1 MHSSPR
7 FSKNNCQHNE
17 RNSMLSTSSG
27 GSSTLMDHVSQKH
40 LRQKGYISVNQANR
54 QQNFRK
60 FTSSVSKPGQAR
72 ETREA
77 ISRVLNAANANPF
90 RPPPISE
97 PIDYEKFITEKS
109 AQLENDRDRDMLL
122 FFRDDVS
129 GSEIYPRERTAV
141 PSIKT
146 RLIEEANWLLAKDA
160 LKFYCSPYI
169 VINFNYLKFAGD
181 FKKFIAP
188 TLNSYLRFESDIIL
202 DEEKLQFAEQ
212 NMSNEVLKEGNLV
225 VLPGDSIVD
234 SFKKRYCILRR
245 LDDCKVFIEVY
256 KQNTTQQLF
265 PALEIKSAQ
274 IKGTKRGKTLQ
285 VCSVDSDKRTLLF
298 SAENESDL
306 QFWLFEIDRAIAT
319 KQNKEIITSEDSASL
334 NSSLRENSA
343 SASYPTAGSSSHDS
357 ESLASEDSVGVRDSI
372 SLWRGKNAAA
382 KALRPPIIE
391 RNNLFALYWDLEP
404 LHEPSNVEK
413 SPLAEP
419 LDEIELNNAKSVRQ
433 IVPLMSAQKL
443 QPKKSLSLLSAD
455 DTGSTSTLNATAV
468 SLVNREES
476 SPDPSHFELF
486 GEKSELLFTAKVKQF
501 DLKARFSCRDAPEQI
516 EPFFLRLFLFDASQG
531 SRISEEFHIE
541 IPTQRYTE
549 LRNSN
554 SMVVISSKQHNGRV
568 HGISRQKIQS
578 AERIICSIQNPRPDL
593 YLVAIVE
600 RILSDIPADIYT
612 KPNNSI
618 DAKTSVKIQKSI
630 SASFLRLSHLKS
642 TFAWTATPIF
652 PSLTNGGSYSVQNS
666 CIRNCPIYK
675 CDGRLTDGDLQ
686 KLLID
691 MQKPERTGKWAYLP
705 NAGLTLMADITSIS
719 SQIPMRISSTYHP
732 LRPWRAITP
741 EGNEVTPPPSPS
753 FELQSFVEQS
763 VYPISL
769 NYSAQKTFTRARN
782 IVCNIKW
789 VCNRQFDK
797 NSSSRSFSSI
807 SSPQSSPI
815 FNRIEPNGPLV
826 KSYNC
831 AVQYH
836 EQWPYFNDEIKIQ
849 LPTALDLTDHLLFTF
864 SHVSVANALSGKQ
877 NNEQIETPI
886 GYSWLPFTCENNLGL
901 LQLIMSSNVE
911 EFELPVAANLP
922 KNYFN
927 FGLTGGNKEG
937 TISQFFHSEMPK
949 LVDGGKS
956 LFKVRLRLISTI
968 FTTEERIQNFFQ
980 LCQCNFSS
988 FESLGSIMDLASTT
1002 NSNNNDSPILKNRYN
1017 ENNICSASDLHESLS
1032 SSLEQN
1038 LNGEQE
1044 LVNVVELLASVDI
1057 VRIIPFVEVIFNRLF
1072 SLLTI
1077 SKTQELAL
1085 TSLSTIVK
1093 LVNSLYVGR
1102 KSGRTILRNYI
1113 RLHFN
1118 STIGNQTGDCETLHG
1133 SICKLIPALFNKYER
1148 GNDISS
1154 LDIQCLLRQLWFL
1167 FDCCTKSMAHWLIL
1181 SNLIRAPRTYRFPND
1196 QYFCLEELFN
1206 SLMEQIIEKH
1216 NKYPEECRSANL
1228 AMAVFIKY
1236 CLSLMDRHQ
1245 IMKELHSIV
1254 RTMDSVGSRN
1264 FRIYKFELLH
1274 VLTGHEHWIPLC
1286 LPLLTDKYGNV
1297 MRGDS
1302 IIFDGLSSQ
1311 NQPSKTGGAGGF
1323 FSKLFSHIFS
1333 PPYASH
1339 ESNEIDR
1346 YSTTYSEHFFCSE
1359 TYCSVHF
1366 LLGLL
1371 FQELTFSLKESR
1383 EYRRKIIRLI
1393 RNLLAK
1399 HCQDQRYGDTSARN
1413 RIAILYLPLVRFVT
1427 EHIRELEATSKG
1439 LIKNES
1445 PMLSPVTRPKVNS
1458 SDFSSLSSAG
1468 AETLKQ
1474 RLTTATSTPSS
1485 HPSSNSNLCRDSN
1498 LTTVSLHTNSPSQAA
1513 SSKTSQIDKQPNS
1526 VVVLLA
1532 EKLDKSEVRDLILT
1546 SLYVLSN
1553 IPKKILAAF
1562 WNAQEA
1568 TLFTTKIQ
1576 QQQVSITDKNINAN
1590 DEPITTRQQP
1600 QNLLLDF
1607 IRFLELALLTFRYR
1621 GRSYHIVQQEKRMK
1635 HKNDAS
1641 YSVHNNYDTCYSQ
1654 SDGCF
1659 AKTATT
1665 NDFSESFGAQ
1675 STVDDGNATTS
1686 FQMDCH
1692 LAQEVALVVLECI
1705 QIISNQLKTKYNTTK
1720 YYDAV
1725 FVRLLNLELEL
1736 LSENWPETIRLQ
1748 TLAALAVFF
1757 SSRFFH
1763 SGPLDCLS
1771 TLVKTLLLQL
1781 NSRISRIQ
1789 TSAAALLQLI
1799 LKGGFD
1805 ASTAFSAKLSCSNLN
1820 LQKNHSN
1827 YSMLLTEKLGRP
1839 GAQISVALARL
1850 LSEKQLDNF
1859 RFERGLLKIESLVA
1873 GGNDKQQST
1882 NSSSLV
1888 ITSLF
1893 ERAVLELVKQ
1903 LRGVLEATRAI
1914 TDMINNPIQMADLH
1928 VQLADS
1934 YRGSAALRSEF
1945 FDALSNIHITEGWYS
1960 EAAVCQA
1967 HSLAIIGKELQA
1979 KGLIAQTDW
1988 SLLDILNK
1996 QIAVEEELFS
2006 NATVGNIQLGG
2017 FTIED
2022 FTRKVDDLV
2031 RTLLL
2036 SERYEAIGPIYRLS
2050 IPIFEKQLDFKYLV
2064 GIYAE
2069 LQQASSRAAEIKLNS
2084 KRHLGSYF
2092 KVVFHGESH
2101 FWYLHNF
2108 YLKFIK
2114 NISDEHKTE
2123 WVYREPKLTS
2133 LAEACDHMVE
2143 SVRLALGHDRV
2154 QILNDKSIDEANLD
2168 PSIAF
2173 IQVAYIEPSPS
2184 SPNNSKNKNT
2194 STKSSSNTDSS
2205 STSQSISENT
2215 LTNEEK
2221 IDLMAYNSHTN
2232 IWTFIQEEKLIDN
2245 NVDEN
2250 EQEMARTALR
2260 RLILTVESPFPN
2272 TRRRQR
2278 IVQTEENILSPL
2290 ELACECLIFKAGQIR
2305 RILTAADIPRSHYG
2319 IHDKETLKRL
2329 DLKQLQLFLQGS
2341 VSPTVNAGLLA
2352 YAESFTSPAQK
2363 QRYGKNGIGRLVVAF
2378 KTLIAELDVALR
2390 VNEAA
2395 LAGDRLEY
2403 QSMLRQSFDGMLERL
2418 SMFFEGEKFL
2428 QKPGESDSDDTLS
2441 LGVFGRIERTDSSA
2455 AEMHIFDSIS
2465 GLNG

>member
-7 FSKNNCQHNE
+7 FSKNNYQHNE
-17 RNSMLSTSSG
+17 CNSMLSTSSG
-27 GSSTLMDHVSQKH
+27 GSSTLMDHVSQKQR
-40 LRQKGYISVNQANR
+40 RQKGYISVNQSNR

-60 FTSSVSKPGQAR
+60 FTSAVSKPGQAR

-77 ISRVLNAANANPF
+77 ISRVLSAANANPF

-146 RLIEEANWLLAKDA
+146 RHIEEANWLLAKDA
-160 LKFYCSPYI
+160 LKFYCSPYT
-169 VINFNYLKFAGD
+169 VITFNYLKFAGD

-188 TLNSYLRFESDIIL
+188 TLNGYLRFESDIIL

-234 SFKKRYCILRR
+234 SFKSEKKRYCILRR
-245 LDDCKVFIEVY
+245 LDDCKVYIEVY

-285 VCSVDSDKRTLLF
+285 VCSVESDKRTLLF

-319 KQNKEIITSEDSASL
+319 KQNKEIVASEDSASL
-334 NSSLRENSA
+334 NSSLRENSV
-343 SASYPTAGSSSHDS
+343 SASCPNAGNSSHDS

-382 KALRPPIIE
+382 KALRPPIVE
-391 RNNLFALYWDLEP
+391 RNNLFALYWDMEP
-404 LHEPSNVEK
+404 LPEPANGEK
-413 SPLAEP
+413 STLIEP
-419 LDEIELNNAKSVRQ
+419 LDEIELNNSKSVRQ
-433 IVPLMSAQKL
+433 IAPLMSAQKL
-443 QPKKSLSLLSAD
+443 QPKKSLSMLSAD
-455 DTGSTSTLNATAV
+455 DTGSTSTLNATTVAV
-468 SLVNREES
+468 VNRES

-486 GEKSELLFTAKVKQF
+486 GEKSELLFTA
-501 DLKARFSCRDAPEQI
+501 QI
-516 EPFFLRLFLFDASQG
+516 EPFFIRLFLFDASQG

-541 IPTQRYTE
+541 IPTQRYIE

-554 SMVVISSKQHNGRV
+554 SMVVISSKQHSGRI

-578 AERIICSIQNPRPDL
+578 ADKLICPIQNPRPDL

-612 KPNNSI
+612 KLNSSI

-675 CDGRLTDGDLQ
+675 CDGRLTDIDLQ

-732 LRPWRAITP
+732 LRPWRATTP
-741 EGNEVTPPPSPS
+741 EGNDVTPPLSPS

-763 VYPISL
+763 VEPHRGFTNLLYVYPISL

-789 VCNRQFDK
+789 ICNRHVDK

-849 LPTALDLTDHLLFTF
+849 LPTALESTDHLLFTF

-886 GYSWLPFTCENNLGL
+886 GYSWLPFTSENNHGL
-901 LQLIMSSNVE
+901 LQLMMSSNME

-927 FGLTGGNKEG
+927 FDLTGGNKEG
-937 TISQFFHSEMPK
+937 TIPQFFHSEMHK
-949 LVDGGKS
+949 FVDGGKN
-956 LFKVRLRLISTI
+956 LFKVRLRLFSTI

-988 FESLGSIMDLASTT
+988 FERLGSIMDLSSN

-1017 ENNICSASDLHESLS
+1017 ENNVCSASDLHESLS

-1044 LVNVVELLASVDI
+1044 LANVVEILASVDI
-1057 VRIIPFVEVIFNRLF
+1057 VRITPFVEVIFNRLF

-1085 TSLSTIVK
+1085 ASLGTIFK

-1102 KSGRTILRNYI
+1102 KSGKAILRNYI

-1118 STIGNQTGDCETLHG
+1118 TTLGNQTGDCETLHG
-1133 SICKLIPALFNKYER
+1133 SICKLIPALFNKYDC
-1148 GNDISS
+1148 GNDIAA

-1196 QYFCLEELFN
+1196 QYFWLEELFT
-1206 SLMEQIIEKH
+1206 SLMEQIVEKH
-1216 NKYPEECRSANL
+1216 NKFPEECRSANL
-1228 AMAVFIKY
+1228 AMAVFLKY

-1245 IMKELHSIV
+1245 IMKELHNIV

-1274 VLTGHEHWIPLC
+1274 ILTGHEHWIPLC

-1302 IIFDGLSSQ
+1302 IIFDGLSPQ
-1311 NQPSKTGGAGGF
+1311 NQPTKSNGAGGF

-1346 YSTTYSEHFFCSE
+1346 YSSTYSEHFYCSE

-1366 LLGLL
+1366 MLGLL
-1371 FQELTFSLKESR
+1371 FQELTSSLKESR
-1383 EYRRKIIRLI
+1383 EYRRKIIRLL

-1413 RIAILYLPLVRFVT
+1413 RIAILYLPLLRFVT
-1427 EHIRELEATSKG
+1427 EHVRELEATSKG
-1439 LIKNES
+1439 LNKNES

-1474 RLTTATSTPSS
+1474 RLNTANSTPSNKS
-1485 HPSSNSNLCRDSN
+1485 HPSSNSNLCRGSN
-1498 LTTVSLHTNSPSQAA
+1498 FTTSSLHTNSPSQAA
-1513 SSKTSQIDKQPNS
+1513 SSKTSQVDKPPNS

-1553 IPKKILAAF
+1553 IPKRILAAF
-1562 WNAQEA
+1562 WNAQET

-1576 QQQVSITDKNINAN
+1576 QQQVSTADKNNNSN
-1590 DEPITTRQQP
+1590 DEPITARQQP

-1621 GRSYHIVQQEKRMK
+1621 GRSYHLVQQEKRMK
-1635 HKNDAS
+1635 HKNDTPH
-1641 YSVHNNYDTCYSQ
+1641 SVHNNYDTCYSLA
-1654 SDGCF
+1654 DGGF

-1675 STVDDGNATTS
+1675 STADDGNGTTS
-1686 FQMDCH
+1686 FQMDCN

-1705 QIISNQLKTKYNTTK
+1705 QIIANQVSLKTKYNTTK
-1720 YYDAV
+1720 YYDAI

-1748 TLAALAVFF
+1748 TLAALAVFVNLF

-1859 RFERGLLKIESLVA
+1859 RFEKGLLKIESLVA
-1873 GGNDKQQST
+1873 GGNDKQQT
-1882 NSSSLV
+1882 NNSSSLV

-1914 TDMINNPIQMADLH
+1914 TDMIQMADLH

-1967 HSLAIIGKELQA
+1967 HSLAIVGKELQA
-1979 KGLIAQTDW
+1979 KNLIASTDW
-1988 SLLDILNK
+1988 SLLNILNE
-1996 QIAVEEELFS
+1996 QIAIEEELFIS
-2006 NATVGNIQLGG
+2006 GTVGNTQLGG

-2069 LQQASSRAAEIKLNS
+2069 LQQACSRAAEIKLNA

-2092 KVVFHGESH
+2092 KVVFHGQAH
-2101 FWYLHNF
+2101 FWYFNLIFNWKCIN
-2108 YLKFIK
+2108 L
-2114 NISDEHKTE
+2114 SDEHKTE
-2123 WVYREPKLTS
+2123 WIYREPKLTS
-2133 LAEACDHMVE
+2133 LAETCDRMVE

-2154 QILNDKSIDEANLD
+2154 QVLNDKSIDESNLD

-2173 IQVAYIEPSPS
+2173 IQVAYVEPSI
-2184 SPNNSKNKNT
+2184 SPQNNSNNKNT
-2194 STKSSSNTDSS
+2194 SKSSSNVDSS
-2205 STSQSISENT
+2205 STSQSYSENN

-2221 IDLMAYNSHTN
+2221 IDSMAYNLHTN
-2232 IWTFIQEEKLIDN
+2232 VWTFIQEEKLIDD

-2278 IVQTEENILSPL
+2278 IVRTEEHILSPL

-2305 RILTAADIPRSHYG
+2305 KILAAADIPRSHYG

>member
-1 MHSSPR
+1 
-7 FSKNNCQHNE
+7 
-17 RNSMLSTSSG
+17 
-27 GSSTLMDHVSQKH
+27 
-40 LRQKGYISVNQANR
+40 
-54 QQNFRK
+54 
-60 FTSSVSKPGQAR
+60 
-72 ETREA
+72 
-77 ISRVLNAANANPF
+77 
-90 RPPPISE
+90 
-97 PIDYEKFITEKS
+97 
-109 AQLENDRDRDMLL
+109 
-122 FFRDDVS
+122 
-129 GSEIYPRERTAV
+129 
-141 PSIKT
+141 
-146 RLIEEANWLLAKDA
+146 
-160 LKFYCSPYI
+160 
-169 VINFNYLKFAGD
+169 
-181 FKKFIAP
+181 
-188 TLNSYLRFESDIIL
+188 
-202 DEEKLQFAEQ
+202 
-212 NMSNEVLKEGNLV
+212 
-225 VLPGDSIVD
+225 
-234 SFKKRYCILRR
+234 
-245 LDDCKVFIEVY
+245 
-256 KQNTTQQLF
+256 
-265 PALEIKSAQ
+265 
-274 IKGTKRGKTLQ
+274 
-285 VCSVDSDKRTLLF
+285 
-298 SAENESDL
+298 
-306 QFWLFEIDRAIAT
+306 
-319 KQNKEIITSEDSASL
+319 
-334 NSSLRENSA
+334 
-343 SASYPTAGSSSHDS
+343 
-357 ESLASEDSVGVRDSI
+357 
-372 SLWRGKNAAA
+372 
-382 KALRPPIIE
+382 
-391 RNNLFALYWDLEP
+391 
-404 LHEPSNVEK
+404 
-413 SPLAEP
+413 
-419 LDEIELNNAKSVRQ
+419 
-433 IVPLMSAQKL
+433 
-443 QPKKSLSLLSAD
+443 
-455 DTGSTSTLNATAV
+455 
-468 SLVNREES
+468 
-476 SPDPSHFELF
+476 
-486 GEKSELLFTAKVKQF
+486 
-501 DLKARFSCRDAPEQI
+501 
-516 EPFFLRLFLFDASQG
+516 
-531 SRISEEFHIE
+531 
-541 IPTQRYTE
+541 
-549 LRNSN
+549 
-554 SMVVISSKQHNGRV
+554 
-568 HGISRQKIQS
+568 
-578 AERIICSIQNPRPDL
+578 
-593 YLVAIVE
+593 
-600 RILSDIPADIYT
+600 
-612 KPNNSI
+612 
-618 DAKTSVKIQKSI
+618 
-630 SASFLRLSHLKS
+630 
-642 TFAWTATPIF
+642 
-652 PSLTNGGSYSVQNS
+652 
-666 CIRNCPIYK
+666 
-675 CDGRLTDGDLQ
+675 
-686 KLLID
+686 

-763 VYPISL
+763 VEPHRGFTNLLYVYPISL

-789 VCNRQFDK
+789 VYNRQFDK

-849 LPTALDLTDHLLFTF
+849 LPTALDTTVHLLFTF

-877 NNEQIETPI
+877 NTEQIETPI
-886 GYSWLPFTCENNLGL
+886 GYSWLPFTCENNFGL

-927 FGLTGGNKEG
+927 FCLTGGNKEG

-980 LCQCNFSS
+980 LCQCNFRA

-1245 IMKELHSIV
+1245 IMKELHCIV

-1346 YSTTYSEHFFCSE
+1346 YSTTYCEHFFCSE

-1383 EYRRKIIRLI
+1383 EYRRKIIRLL

-1399 HCQDQRYGDTSARN
+1399 HCQDQRYGDTVTRN

-1474 RLTTATSTPSS
+1474 RLTTATSTPNS
-1485 HPSSNSNLCRDSN
+1485 HPSSNSNLCRNSN
-1498 LTTVSLHTNSPSQAA
+1498 LTTSSLHTNSPSQATC
-1513 SSKTSQIDKQPNS
+1513 SKTSQIDKQPNS

-1562 WNAQEA
+1562 WNAHET
-1568 TLFTTKIQ
+1568 TLFSTKIQ

-1635 HKNDAS
+1635 HKSDAS

-1675 STVDDGNATTS
+1675 STVDDGNGTTS

-1705 QIISNQLKTKYNTTK
+1705 QIISNQVSLKTKYNTTE
-1720 YYDAV
+1720 YYDAI

-1748 TLAALAVFF
+1748 TLTALAVFVNLF

-1873 GGNDKQQST
+1873 GGIDKQQST

-2006 NATVGNIQLGG
+2006 NATVGNTQLGG

-2022 FTRKVDDLV
+2022 FTRKVDDMV

-2050 IPIFEKQLDFKYLV
+2050 VPIFEKQLDFKYLV

-2069 LQQASSRAAEIKLNS
+2069 LQQACSRAAEIKLNS

-2101 FWYLHNF
+2101 FCE
-2108 YLKFIK
+2108 
-2114 NISDEHKTE
+2114 EHKTE

-2154 QILNDKSIDEANLD
+2154 Q
-2168 PSIAF
+2168 
-2173 IQVAYIEPSPS
+2173 
-2184 SPNNSKNKNT
+2184 
-2194 STKSSSNTDSS
+2194 
-2205 STSQSISENT
+2205 
-2215 LTNEEK
+2215 K

-2341 VSPTVNAGLLA
+2341 VNAGLLA

-2395 LAGDRLEY
+2395 LAGDRVEY